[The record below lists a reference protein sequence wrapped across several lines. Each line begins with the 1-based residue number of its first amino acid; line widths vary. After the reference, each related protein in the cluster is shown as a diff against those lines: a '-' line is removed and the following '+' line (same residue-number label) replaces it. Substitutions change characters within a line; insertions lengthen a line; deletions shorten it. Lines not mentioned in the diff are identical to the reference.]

1 MQESSHLENSQS
13 QSHYPASWTSSQMS
27 MAADQTQS
35 YVPLSSIDLNAQQTY
50 QNTQSQYYANMMQQ
64 DGMQQNTGNCNCVE
78 VCTCGLGATYQM
90 GVVLHQIKE
99 YQAERVRVNSTVD
112 ALQQRIAEL
121 EVLQRLQEEHRRQ
134 QEAEAERRAQ
144 EEADEDQAK
153 SSKVLPRAIY
163 HLVAATMADLMGQ
176 VDRKGPV
183 PGPLAPGETPPVD
196 ENGVPLHRPTWAGNA
211 DGTQPLV
218 IDTVKVIWANENA
231 SEGLS
236 FDAARTLPAKLGP
249 LDRKLK
255 AMIKAGAIQHWR
267 TRQAKYR
274 AQTTT
279 QGRKKFI
286 NKQKYNTTYSRL
298 KRLAASRR
306 LQIEPLKEKYTPE
319 KCVGVEA
326 MIHTPWCSDE
336 GSGPED
342 ADPDAFKARKAATG
356 ENSARGRHR
365 QVWRSE
371 QVNRIYAALDTLA
384 RAAHS
389 DDHQYVQGG
398 RDRRR
403 TVQHTVRF
411 PDFPQN
417 SYKGHPKGIHV
428 PFESCISE
436 TWASQQSEVTHL
448 EDPDNFTIF
457 DLPIPDSDLDA
468 EALALLADDESA

>member
-1 MQESSHLENSQS
+1 MQENSHLENSQS
-13 QSHYPASWTSSQMS
+13 QYPSSWTSSQTS
-27 MAADQTQS
+27 MADQTQS

-50 QNTQSQYYANMMQQ
+50 QNTQNQYYANMMQQ
-64 DGMQQNTGNCNCVE
+64 NAGTCNCVE

-99 YQAERVRVNSTVD
+99 YQAERVRVNNTVD
-112 ALQQRIAEL
+112 ALHQRIAEL
-121 EVLQRLQEEHRRQ
+121 EVLQRVQEEHRRQ

-144 EEADEDQAK
+144 EEADEEQAK
-153 SSKVLPRAIY
+153 SSKKLPRAIY
-163 HLVAATMADLMGQ
+163 NLVAATMADLMGQ

-218 IDTVKVIWANENA
+218 IDTVKIIWANENA
-231 SEGLS
+231 SE
-236 FDAARTLPAKLGP
+236 AVRTLPAKFGP

-255 AMIKAGAIQHWR
+255 AMIKAAAIQHWR

-274 AQTTT
+274 AQTTP

-286 NKQKYNTTYSRL
+286 QKQKYNTTYSRL

-319 KCVGVEA
+319 KCVGLEA

-342 ADPDAFKARKAATG
+342 ADPEAFKARKAATG

-365 QVWRSE
+365 QLWRSE
-371 QVNRIYAALDTLA
+371 QVNRIYGALDTLT
-384 RAAHS
+384 RAAQS
-389 DDHQYVQGG
+389 DDHQYVEGG

-403 TVQHTVRF
+403 TVRHTVRF

-448 EDPDNFTIF
+448 EDPNDFTIF
-457 DLPIPDSDLDA
+457 DLVIPDSDLDA